1 MTGARFTID
10 QLKAMGYDADGNA
23 IPSHPTSHATPENTL
38 PNDGGKGKP
47 NRMGNGGRTKAELF
61 AERYYASLWP
71 KAIIIPQGI
80 TLRFQDGTKY
90 TPDLAVYNQFTQPVL
105 IEVKGGYRGP
115 GWEQGMERH
124 RRARDCFSTYF
135 LFTLATVKGG
145 KLTES

>member
-1 MTGARFTID
+1 
-10 QLKAMGYDADGNA
+10 
-23 IPSHPTSHATPENTL
+23 
-38 PNDGGKGKP
+38 
-47 NRMGNGGRTKAELF
+47 MGNGGRTKAELF

-71 KAIIIPQGI
+71 NAIIIPQGI

-90 TPDLAVYNQFTQPVL
+90 TPDLAVYNQFPQPVL

-145 KLTES
+145 KIKES